1 MSLLSALVGAYD
13 RMPDKPP
20 YGFSAEKIGFCII
33 LNPDGFV
40 TDVADLRDSD
50 KKRSPRV
57 MQVPQAI
64 KRAVNIAPNFL

>member
-33 LNPDGFV
+33 LNPDGSV